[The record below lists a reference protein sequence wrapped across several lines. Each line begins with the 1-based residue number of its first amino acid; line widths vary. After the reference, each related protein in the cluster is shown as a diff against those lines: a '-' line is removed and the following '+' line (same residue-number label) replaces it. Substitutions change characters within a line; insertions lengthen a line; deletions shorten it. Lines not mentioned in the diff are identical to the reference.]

1 MLAADIRTDFLEWLR
16 FPLWS
21 GFEVFIIKQE
31 ALAWTLL
38 FRVLHN
44 CQQSVGLTV
53 MFTYSVALNPRR
65 SHLSRAPC
73 QLAKDSRSHVES
85 LSLSKTQK
93 HEGRLAETGSL
104 VYNGQI

>member
-31 ALAWTLL
+31 ALAWILL

-53 MFTYSVALNPRR
+53 MFTYSVALNPMR
-65 SHLSRAPC
+65 SLIFPGLHANWPRTPGAMWKVFLF
-73 QLAKDSRSHVES
+73 LKLRSMR
-85 LSLSKTQK
+85 
-93 HEGRLAETGSL
+93 EG
-104 VYNGQI
+104 

>member
-1 MLAADIRTDFLEWLR
+1 MDFAIQSSSQLSTERRTDCHVHLLCGLE
-16 FPLWS
+16 PN
-21 GFEVFIIKQE
+21 EV
-31 ALAWTLL
+31 
-38 FRVLHN
+38 
-44 CQQSVGLTV
+44 S
-53 MFTYSVALNPRR
+53 Y
-65 SHLSRAPC
+65 LSRAPC